1 MNYSKRKREPPWRPD
16 LVGDN
21 QMTKKQRHGKLVKMS
36 EIKPPAIEPQDA
48 TTSWDPA
55 IVNYKPIIY
64 GLLLGIP
71 FWGILGLIVTV
82 VKHYIGGG

>member
-1 MNYSKRKREPPWRPD
+1 MSRKIEHSCTAKEHNEYV
-16 LVGDN
+16 L
-21 QMTKKQRHGKLVKMS
+21 RHYGSGNIKMPTL
-36 EIKPPAIEPQDA
+36 KPPAPEPQDV
-48 TTSWDPA
+48 TTGWDPA
-55 IVNYKPIIY
+55 TVNYKPIIY